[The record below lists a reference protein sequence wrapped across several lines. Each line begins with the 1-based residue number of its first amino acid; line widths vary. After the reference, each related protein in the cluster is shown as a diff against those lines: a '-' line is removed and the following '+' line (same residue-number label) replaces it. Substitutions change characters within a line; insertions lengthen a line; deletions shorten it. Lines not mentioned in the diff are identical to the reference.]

1 VYAGQ
6 GAVTRVECPDENVDN
21 CQMVKSQ

>member
-6 GAVTRVECPDENVDN
+6 GDVTRVECPDENVDN